1 MILISKI
8 SNLCKRIKKEKQ
20 KGRSVSFV
28 PTMGAIHKGHL
39 SLIKEAR
46 KRGDILVVSIFVNPT
61 QFGPKEDLRKYPR
74 SFLKDKKLLKE
85 NGVDILFY
93 PTAKEMYPEGYSTY
107 VTEEVLSKAMCG
119 LSRPGHFRGVTTVVL
134 KLFNIVQ
141 PDIAFFGRKDYQ
153 QAQIIKRMAKDLN
166 FPVKI
171 RILPIIRE
179 PDGLAMSSRNSYLN
193 KKQRVDALCLSQALE
208 AARVIIKQGERRSSV
223 VIKKI
228 KSIVRFKKSAK
239 IDYIEICDSDDLRSL
254 KMIKDKVLVA
264 LAVYIGKTRLIDNIV
279 FKV

>member
-1 MILISKI
+1 MLVVKT
-8 SNLCKRIKKEKQ
+8 LTGVKRAIDRSQ
-20 KGRSVSFV
+20 KAGKTISFV
-28 PTMGAIHKGHL
+28 PTMGGLHLGHL
-39 SLIKEAR
+39 SLIRQAR
-46 KRGDILVVSIFVNPT
+46 RESKFLVVSIFVNPI
-61 QFGPKEDLRKYPR
+61 QFGRNEDFKTYPR
-74 SFLKDKKLLKE
+74 DFRRDEKLLKAE
-85 NGVDILFY
+85 GVDLVFY
-93 PTAKEMYPEGYSTY
+93 PGLRIMYPRNFSTY
-107 VTEEVLSKAMCG
+107 VSEFALSPFLCG
-119 LSRPGHFRGVTTVVL
+119 RVRTNHFRGVATVVA
-134 KLFNIVQ
+134 KLFNIIQ
-141 PDIAFFGRKDYQ
+141 PDTAYFGQKDYQ

-228 KSIVRFKKSAK
+228 KLIVRFKKSAK

-254 KMIKDKVLVA
+254 KMIKDKVLIA